1 MDLALKDTRMVI
13 LMWASL
19 VKIDRMVKANII
31 TRAEMLIVAHFQ
43 MA

>member
-13 LMWASL
+13 PMWVSL

-31 TRAEMLIVAHFQ
+31 TIAEMFIVAHFQ